1 MRNVFFAAAAL
12 SLCGIAADASAQS
25 VTINRTQISNDAARK
40 IVDGCIAYAEKNK
53 MQVGVAVVGIDGVLL
68 DFHATQGGGATTSET
83 AILKAKTAAH
93 WRRATK
99 DLENDVRT
107 GNNAASVWIGDFPR
121 EGGIPIVINGQF
133 AGAIGIGAG
142 SGWNEC
148 AQAGFDAAI
157 PKAQQAAQ
165 R

>member
-1 MRNVFFAAAAL
+1 MRTMLFAAAAL
-12 SLCGIAADASAQS
+12 AVCGMAADAAAQS
-25 VTINRTQISNDAARK
+25 VTVNRTQISNDAARK
-40 IVDGCIAYAEKNK
+40 IVDGCIAYAIAHKI
-53 MQVGVAVVGIDGVLL
+53 QVGVAVVGIDGVLL

-83 AILKAKTAAH
+83 AVLKAQTAAH

-107 GNNAASVWIGDFPR
+107 GNNAAPVWIGDFPR
-121 EGGIPIVINGQF
+121 EGGIPIMIDGQF

-142 SGWNEC
+142 GQWNEC

-157 PKAQQAAQ
+157 PKAQQSAQ